1 MSNRRFI
8 LLFLLGIVVLSGAL
22 EFLSWRARAVAT
34 EATRNSLCTYAL
46 ADVEGLDVVRGGT
59 NLVSLARDDEG
70 QWRLVVPYA
79 VPADEAVVRRL
90 VDAVTLFPLGD
101 MRTEEELA
109 ELHED
114 FADFGLTGDARAT
127 VTLRAHG
134 KETRVVFGAPTASGK
149 EVYART
155 AGLHNVFTIAS
166 AAFEAV
172 PVNADGFRRR
182 NLVAC
187 GTQDF
192 AGIDLR
198 TPGSPFVKLVR
209 DEGGWKLTAPV
220 EAPAD
225 AAAVE
230 TLVQGL
236 ASARIA
242 QFVLPSAS
250 NPSVAVAGGT
260 IAPSAL
266 APYGLSADAG
276 FAVTV
281 RSASG
286 TAEQIV
292 FGERQG
298 TNLVYALVRNGSAV
312 VAVESALVDLC
323 RAGDESLRDTRV
335 FPIAENARV
344 SSVSFTA
351 GSLVYVLAQD
361 TNKVWR
367 LEAPVVAPADPAA
380 AAAMVDRVLRMKRND
395 VPDTPPEKDGI
406 RVSVA
411 TSAGVQPGVVVP
423 AAYFAACGSF
433 ADLRSK
439 TLLTLDPVAVRRL
452 TVTPKDGTAVTVV
465 PSADRAKWNLEGGT
479 PATVNVEAVKK
490 LLTTLTRVD
499 AVGVET
505 VAATPDD
512 FRRCGL
518 DAPWLAIAVDFENAE
533 AVRRNLLIGGAA
545 AGGGRYATVGGADA
559 IFILSRTSV
568 QELTVK
574 ITEEEGTAK

>member
-8 LLFLLGIVVLSGAL
+8 LLFLLGIAVLSGAL
-22 EFLSWRARAVAT
+22 YFLSWRTRAVAT
-34 EATRNSLCTYAL
+34 ETTRNSLCTFAL
-46 ADVEGLDVVRGGT
+46 ADIDRLEVIRGGT
-59 NLVSLARDDEG
+59 NLVSLVRDDEA

-114 FADFGLTGDARAT
+114 LAEFGLTGTARVT
-127 VTLRAHG
+127 VMLRAHG
-134 KETRVVFGAPTASGK
+134 AETRVLFGAPTASGK

-155 AGLHNVFTIAS
+155 MGLHNVFTIARE
-166 AAFEAV
+166 AYDAV
-172 PVNADGFRRR
+172 PKNADGFRRR
-182 NLVAC
+182 GLVAC
-187 GTQDF
+187 GAQDF

-209 DEGGWKLTAPV
+209 GEGGWKLMAPV

-230 TLVQGL
+230 TLVQAL

-242 QFVLPSAS
+242 EFVLPSAT
-250 NPSVAVAGGT
+250 NPSVKDGT
-260 IAPSAL
+260 IRPSAL

-286 TAEQIV
+286 AAEQIV
-292 FGERQG
+292 FGEHQG
-298 TNLVYALVRNGSAV
+298 TNLVYALVRNGAAV
-312 VAVESALVDLC
+312 VAVDAALVDLC
-323 RAGDESLRDTRV
+323 RAGGESLRDTRV
-335 FPIAENARV
+335 FPIAENERIT
-344 SSVSFTA
+344 SVSFTS

-367 LEAPVVAPADPAA
+367 LEAPVGAPADPAA
-380 AAAMVDRVLRMKRND
+380 SAAMVDRVLRMKRND
-395 VPDTPPEKDGI
+395 VPDTPPEKDGV

-439 TLLTLDPVAVRRL
+439 TLLTLDPAAVRRL
-452 TVTPKDGTAVTVV
+452 TVAPKEGSAVTVV

-479 PATVNVEAVKK
+479 PATVKVEAVKK

-499 AVGVET
+499 AAGVET

-518 DAPWLAIAVDFENAE
+518 DVPWLAIAVDFENAD

-545 AGGGRYATVGGADA
+545 ASGGRYATVGGADA
-559 IFILSRTSV
+559 IFILSRASV
-568 QELTVK
+568 QELTVA
-574 ITEEEGTAK
+574 ITEKEETTK

>member
-8 LLFLLGIVVLSGAL
+8 LLFLLGIAFLAWAL
-22 EFLSWRARAVAT
+22 WALSWRARVVAT
-34 EATRNSLCTYAL
+34 EATRNSLCTFAL
-46 ADVEGLDVVRGGT
+46 ADVDGLDVVRGGT
-59 NLVSLARDDEG
+59 NLVSLVRNDEG
-70 QWRLVVPYA
+70 AWRLVTPYA

-114 FADFGLTGDARAT
+114 FADFGLTEDARAT
-127 VTLRAHG
+127 VTLHARGTEA
-134 KETRVVFGAPTASGK
+134 RILFGAPTASGK

-155 AGLHNVFTIAS
+155 AGLRNVFTIART
-166 AAFEAV
+166 AFEAV
-172 PVNADGFRRR
+172 PKDADGYRRR
-182 NLVAC
+182 ALVAC
-187 GTQDF
+187 GIQEF

-198 TPGSPFVKLVR
+198 TPGSPFVKLVKT
-209 DEGGWKLTAPV
+209 EGGWKLAAPV

-225 AAAVE
+225 AGAVE
-230 TLVQGL
+230 TLVQAL
-236 ASARIA
+236 AGARIA
-242 QFVLPSAS
+242 EFVLPSVG
-250 NPSVAVAGGT
+250 NPAAADGSA
-260 IAPSAL
+260 IRPSAL

-281 RSASG
+281 RSAAG
-286 TAEQIV
+286 AAEQIV
-292 FGERQG
+292 FGERKG

-312 VAVESALVDLC
+312 VAVEAALVELC
-323 RAGDESLRDTRV
+323 RAGGASLRDTRV
-335 FPIAENARV
+335 FPIAENERLQ
-344 SSVSFTA
+344 SVSFTA

-367 LEAPVVAPADPAA
+367 LEAPVVAPADAA
-380 AAAMVDRVLRMKRND
+380 AAGAMVDRVLRMKRGD
-395 VPDTPPEKDGI
+395 VPDELPDKDVV

-423 AAYFAACGSF
+423 AAYFAACGAF

-439 TLLTLDPVAVRRL
+439 TLLTVDPASVRRISVAEKGGR
-452 TVTPKDGTAVTVV
+452 TISVA
-465 PSADRAKWNLEGGT
+465 PSPDRARWNLEGGT
-479 PATVNVEAVKK
+479 PATVAIEAVKK
-490 LLTTLTRVD
+490 LLTALTRVE

-518 DAPWLAIAVDFENAE
+518 DAPALAIAIDFENAD
-533 AVRRNLLIGGAA
+533 AVRRNLLLGGAA

-559 IFILSRTSV
+559 VFILSRAVV
-568 QELTVK
+568 QELSVK
-574 ITEEEGTAK
+574 LTEEEEVKK